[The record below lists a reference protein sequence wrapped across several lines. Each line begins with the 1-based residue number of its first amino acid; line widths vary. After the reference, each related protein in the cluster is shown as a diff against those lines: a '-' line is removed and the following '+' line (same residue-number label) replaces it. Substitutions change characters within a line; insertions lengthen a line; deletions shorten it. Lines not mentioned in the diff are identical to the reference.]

1 MFSKLPK
8 YLTFP
13 LVTLLLSVAV
23 TGCQTFNSQVLD
35 LHPKIQVH
43 RNLPADTRIE
53 IITNDLRPTEI
64 IGFRLTG
71 EQPNPQIILKNTHE
85 LLAHTAE
92 HALEDM
98 GIRRF
103 YSGEFRLV
111 VSLVDLNYNVTKK
124 TLKQKVDVDMK
135 IRLQLTKGEK
145 SYTGNYATD
154 KHQTFLKTP
163 TEQDN
168 QKLIGEVVSQT
179 MNRAFNDPQLLD
191 FIQFN

>member
-1 MFSKLPK
+1 MFRKERYKL
-8 YLTFP
+8 YLP
-13 LVTLLLSVAV
+13 LFAVGMSLLIS
-23 TGCQTFNSQVLD
+23 GCQTFNSQVLD
-35 LHPKIQVH
+35 LHPEVQVN
-43 RNLPADTRIE
+43 RKLPADTRID
-53 IITNDLRPTEI
+53 IKTKDLRNSEI
-64 IGFRLTG
+64 IGFRMTG
-71 EQPNPQIILKNTHE
+71 EQPSPQILLKNPHE

-103 YSGEFRLV
+103 YSGEFKLV

-135 IRLQLTKGEK
+135 IRLELSKDGK
-145 SYTGNYATD
+145 SYTGTYATD
-154 KHQTFLKTP
+154 KNQTFLKTP
-163 TEQDN
+163 SEQDN
-168 QKLIGEVVSQT
+168 EKLITDVVSQT